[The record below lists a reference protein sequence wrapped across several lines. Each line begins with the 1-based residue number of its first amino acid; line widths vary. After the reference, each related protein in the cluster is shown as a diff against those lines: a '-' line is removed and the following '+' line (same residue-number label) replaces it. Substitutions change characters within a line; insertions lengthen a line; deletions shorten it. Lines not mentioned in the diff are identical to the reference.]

1 MLAIAGGKGGS
12 GKTTTALGIAG
23 VLRDRGREPLV
34 VDCDCD
40 MPDLHHRAGVQSVG
54 GIDELA
60 DGAPVELAATESQ
73 TVPGV
78 RIVTAGSRD
87 RIDHALARLG
97 AWRGPVL
104 LDSPPG
110 MGPDAARPLRHADRS
125 LLVSSDRP
133 QSVADTRTTAR
144 SARKVDAAPVGLLV
158 RETGATEPAEWPD
171 PEKVRNRV
179 PTVPEPLA
187 NQNVRTVW
195 SDTVSALYHTRQRG
209 NIR

>member
-12 GKTTTALGIAG
+12 GKTTTALGLAAI
-23 VLRDRGREPLV
+23 LQDRGREPLV

-40 MPDLHHRAGVQSVG
+40 MPDLHHQAGVDSLG

-60 DGAPVELAATESQ
+60 DGAPVELVAAES
-73 TVPGV
+73 TAVPGV

-87 RIDHALARLG
+87 RVDSALSHLG
-97 AWRGPVL
+97 TWHGPVL

-125 LLVSSDRP
+125 LLVSSDRH
-133 QSVADTRTTAR
+133 QSVADTRTTAQ
-144 SARKVDAAPVGLLV
+144 SARELDAPPVGLLV
-158 RETGATEPAEWPD
+158 RQTGIESPSNWPAPD
-171 PEKVRNRV
+171 GVRKRV

-187 NQNVRTVW
+187 NPAVRKVWAETVAVLFG
-195 SDTVSALYHTRQRG
+195 THRAARG
-209 NIR
+209 A

>member
-12 GKTTTALGIAG
+12 GKTTTALGLAAILG
-23 VLRDRGREPLV
+23 DRGREPLV

-40 MPDLHHRAGVQSVG
+40 MPDLHHQAGIDSIG

-60 DGAPVELAATESQ
+60 DGTPVELVAAESS

-87 RIDHALARLG
+87 QIDSALSRLG
-97 AWRGPVL
+97 AWRGPVI

-125 LLVSSDRP
+125 LLVSSDRH

-144 SARKVDAAPVGLLV
+144 SARELAAPPAGLLV
-158 RETGATEPAEWPD
+158 RQTGIESPSNWPEPD
-171 PEKVRNRV
+171 TVRKHV
-179 PTVPEPLA
+179 PTVPEPLDHPT
-187 NQNVRTVW
+187 VRKTW
-195 SDTVSALYHTRQRG
+195 AETATALYETNRTIRG
-209 NIR
+209 P

>member
-12 GKTTTALGIAG
+12 GKTTTALGLAAI
-23 VLRDRGREPLV
+23 LQDRGREPLV

-40 MPDLHHRAGVQSVG
+40 MPDLHHKAGVESIG
-54 GIDELA
+54 GIDGLA
-60 DGAPVELAATESQ
+60 DGTPVELVAAEST

-78 RIVTAGSRD
+78 RILTAGSRENLD
-87 RIDHALARLG
+87 RALSRLG
-97 AWRGPVL
+97 VWHGPVV

-125 LLVSSDRP
+125 LLVSTDRH

-144 SARKVDAAPVGLLV
+144 SARKLDAPPVGLLV
-158 RETGATEPAEWPD
+158 RETGIQSPSNWPEPD
-171 PEKVRNRV
+171 TVRKRV

-187 NQNVRTVW
+187 SPTVRKVW
-195 SDTVSALYHTRQRG
+195 AETAATLFGAHRAVSGA
-209 NIR
+209 

>member
-12 GKTTTALGIAG
+12 GKTTTALGLAAI
-23 VLRDRGREPLV
+23 LQDRGRVPLV

-40 MPDLHHRAGVQSVG
+40 MPDLHHQAGIDSIG

-60 DGAPVELAATESQ
+60 DGTPVELVAAEST

-87 RIDHALARLG
+87 RIDSALSRLG
-97 AWRGPVL
+97 AWQGPVI

-125 LLVSSDRP
+125 LLVSSDRH

-144 SARKVDAAPVGLLV
+144 SARELAAPPAGLLV
-158 RETGATEPAEWPD
+158 RQTGIEAPSNWPEPD
-171 PEKVRNRV
+171 TVRKRV
-179 PTVPEPLA
+179 PTVPEPLDHPT
-187 NQNVRTVW
+187 VRKAWAETA
-195 SDTVSALYHTRQRG
+195 TALFGTHRTGRC
-209 NIR
+209 I